1 MKTIINLLYNLLGN
15 DAVFNTI
22 SLLVS
27 VAVPVFIMK
36 HTIRNEKK
44 MAEEDAK
51 VKEEQFNKEIE
62 LREEKNK
69 VSQLPFLFL
78 NTDIKLGKR
87 DGRCLFP
94 LEFINVGNGVA
105 LDITV
110 VIKDEDE
117 ANKVYSGSC
126 VCVNK
131 KCNKEFLYRYT
142 DYMFTNALPVNSKSS
157 FEVTLALYENGEELS
172 QEEPMIADT
181 ICLLVKYK
189 DAYYNE
195 YIQEYMINYSVGIGI
210 GRVESG
216 LPKQIYKDIL
226 IGEQKK

>member
-1 MKTIINLLYNLLGN
+1 MKTIINWFNNFLGS

-22 SLLVS
+22 SLLIS
-27 VAVPVFIMK
+27 VVVPVFIMK

-62 LREEKNK
+62 LREEKNRI
-69 VSQLPFLFL
+69 SQLPFLFL

-117 ANKVYSGSC
+117 ANKVYMGPC
-126 VCVNK
+126 VCINK
-131 KCNKEFLYRYT
+131 TCNKEHLYRYT

-172 QEEPMIADT
+172 QDDTAIADT
-181 ICLLVKYK
+181 ICLLVNYK

-195 YIQEYMINYSVGIGI
+195 YIQEYKINYSVGIGV
-210 GRVESG
+210 GQVKSE
-216 LPKQIYKDIL
+216 LPVQVNRA
-226 IGEQKK
+226 